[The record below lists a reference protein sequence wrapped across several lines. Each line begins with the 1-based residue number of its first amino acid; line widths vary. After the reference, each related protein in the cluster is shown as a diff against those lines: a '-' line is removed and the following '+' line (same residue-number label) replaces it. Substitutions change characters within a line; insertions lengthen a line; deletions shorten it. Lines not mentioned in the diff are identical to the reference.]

1 MTRLTGLVAALA
13 LAVPAAAFANAHKE
27 APMIAA
33 ASAPPTA
40 QQAKKQQQ
48 DRAKKCKAEA
58 AGKQAGERQAFIKT
72 CVSA

>member
-1 MTRLTGLVAALA
+1 MKRLTGLAAALA

-33 ASAPPTA
+33 ASAPPGA
-40 QQAKKQQQ
+40 QQAKKQHQ
-48 DRAKKCKAEA
+48 DRAKRCKAEA
-58 AGKQAGERQAFIKT
+58 AGKPVSERQAFIKT